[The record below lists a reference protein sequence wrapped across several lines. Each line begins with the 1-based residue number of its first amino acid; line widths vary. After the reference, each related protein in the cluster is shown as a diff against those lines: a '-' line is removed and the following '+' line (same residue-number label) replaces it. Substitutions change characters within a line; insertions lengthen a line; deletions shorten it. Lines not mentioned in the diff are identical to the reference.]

1 MLTIR
6 KAEIADAALLSEMG
20 YASYRHHFAPLW
32 REPAELEDFLTQE
45 YSVPALQQSLQSTTG
60 NWFIA
65 EDVAPVGF
73 AKVSWHRAVDEQGPA
88 GTLLHK
94 LYLLPGETR
103 KGYGEQLLAE
113 VERLAQL
120 RGERFIWLE
129 VLDAN
134 PNAQRFYLRQG
145 FTHLKDT
152 QFSTASQQSTL
163 HILGKP
169 LSL

>member
-20 YASYRHHFAPLW
+20 HASYRHHFAPLW
-32 REPAELEDFLTQE
+32 REPAELKAFLHQE
-45 YSVPALQQSLQSTTG
+45 YSPAIIEPSLQSEAG
-60 NWFIA
+60 GWFIA
-65 EDVAPVGF
+65 QDVAPVGF
-73 AKVSWHRAVDEQGPA
+73 AKVSWHCAVDEHGLT

-103 KGYGEQLLAE
+103 KGYGEQLLAQ
-113 VERLAQL
+113 VERLAQQ
-120 RGERFIWLE
+120 GETFIWLE

-145 FTHLKDT
+145 FTHLKET

-163 HILGKP
+163 HILGK
-169 LSL
+169 SI

>member
-6 KAEIADAALLSEMG
+6 KAEITDAALLSEMG
-20 YASYRHHFAPLW
+20 YTSYRHHFAPLW
-32 REPAELEDFLTQE
+32 REPAELEVFLSQE
-45 YSVPALQQSLQSTTG
+45 YSPAVIQQSLQG
-60 NWFIA
+60 EAGGWFIA
-65 EDVAPVGF
+65 QDVAPVGF
-73 AKVSWHRAVDEQGPA
+73 AKVTWHSAVDEHGPS

-103 KGYGEQLLAE
+103 KGYGERLLAE
-113 VERLAQL
+113 IERLAQQ
-120 RGERFIWLE
+120 RGETFIWLE

-152 QFSTASQQSTL
+152 TFRTASQQSTL
-163 HILGKP
+163 HILGK
-169 LSL
+169 SL

>member
-6 KAEIADAALLSEMG
+6 KAEITDTALLSEMG
-20 YASYRHHFAPLW
+20 YASYRHHFAHLW
-32 REPAELEDFLTQE
+32 REPAELEAFLRQQ
-45 YSVPALQQSLQSTTG
+45 YASSAIQQSLQG
-60 NWFIA
+60 EADGWFIA
-65 EDVAPVGF
+65 QDVAPVGF
-73 AKVSWHRAVDEQGPA
+73 AKVTWHSAVDEHGPS

-113 VERLAQL
+113 IERLVQQ
-120 RGERFIWLE
+120 RGETFIWLE

-134 PNAQRFYLRQG
+134 PNAKRFYLRQG

-152 QFSTASQQSTL
+152 QFCTASQQSTL

-169 LSL
+169 L

>member
-1 MLTIR
+1 MLTVR

-32 REPAELEDFLTQE
+32 REPAELEAFLRQE
-45 YSVPALQQSLQSTTG
+45 YSPAVIEQSLQSEAG
-60 NWFIA
+60 SWFIA
-65 EDVAPVGF
+65 QNAAPVGF
-73 AKVSWHRAVDEQGPA
+73 AKVSWHRAVDEHGPA

-113 VERLAQL
+113 IERLAQQ

-134 PNAQRFYLRQG
+134 PNARRFYHRLG
-145 FTHLKDT
+145 FKHLKDT
-152 QFSTASQQSTL
+152 LFSTASQQSTL

-169 LSL
+169 L